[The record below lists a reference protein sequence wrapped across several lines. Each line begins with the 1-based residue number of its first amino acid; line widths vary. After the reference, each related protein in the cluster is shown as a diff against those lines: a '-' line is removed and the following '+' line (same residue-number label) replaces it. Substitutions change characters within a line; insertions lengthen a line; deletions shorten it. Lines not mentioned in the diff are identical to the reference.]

1 MPRCEFILEKL
12 KSQEPTEVREA
23 CFLAGEENCTEAIPI
38 LVSLLRNSNIG
49 IQEAAELSLRKLGGE
64 ITIQA
69 LIPLLWEDDVSVRNV
84 AVDILRDIG
93 EQGVDILLDLLYEE
107 DSDVRIFALDILGNI
122 KSIMVI
128 KPLCD
133 ILLSDPDPNVRSQAA
148 ISLGKLGYMEAVSC
162 LEEALEDE
170 EWVRF
175 AAIEALKRIGSE
187 ASAETLINYLGK
199 GSDLIDAAIIDALAE
214 MGKIRLVPSLLNKLD
229 TDNIPLRNK
238 IIQAL
243 VTLLGS
249 RTLELLTEEQ
259 RNKFEGYLIE
269 ALADESRDVQVA
281 ALKGLGCIKNER
293 TARAIL
299 DFAAPLD
306 EEKDEDLLE
315 QIKDILKE
323 FGVTNALLKDVQAE
337 DEKRSLFAI
346 RLLCEMEQ
354 PEARKVLMDIFWEKD
369 RDIQREISRAL
380 CDRGGEEVKDFFLD
394 VLKKHKDGKVIKN
407 ALKFLGEKVQME
419 DSAPELLKFLEHPYD
434 DVKEVAL
441 NACIALGSEYIK
453 EKFVEMASSENPLH
467 RLMAIYALGR
477 LGEERFLPYI
487 QRALEDEEADIRKV
501 AVESYTLCCGEEDKI
516 IENIVPRLQDIS
528 REVRVSAL
536 DALYQLKNKD
546 KVVSYVVGKLEDDD
560 DWVKMRAIEILGE
573 IKHGFDISV
582 LEPILKG
589 NNNLL
594 KIKAIETLDKIESP
608 EATRLLIDFLREEK
622 NPEVQVLVEKI
633 LTKKT

>member
-1 MPRCEFILEKL
+1 MPRCDFILEKL
-12 KSQEPTEVREA
+12 QSKDPIEVREA
-23 CFLAGEENCTEAIPI
+23 CFMAGEEDCREAIPP
-38 LVSLLRNSNIG
+38 LVGLLKSNNVG

-64 ITIQA
+64 ETIQA
-69 LIPLLWEDDVSVRNV
+69 LVPLLWEEDVSIRNV

-107 DSDVRIFALDILGNI
+107 EPDIRIFAVDILGYI
-122 KSIMVI
+122 KSIMVV

-133 ILLSDPDPNVRSQAA
+133 ILVSDPDPNVRSQAA
-148 ISLGKLGYMEAVSC
+148 ISLGKVGYMEAVPC
-162 LEEALEDE
+162 LEKALEDE

-175 AAIEALKRIGSE
+175 AAIEALKRIGSD
-187 ASAETLINYLGK
+187 ASAEILINYLGK

-249 RTLELLTEEQ
+249 RTLEVLNEKQ
-259 RNKFEGYLIE
+259 RNKFEEYLIE
-269 ALADESRDVQVA
+269 ALSDEDREVQIA
-281 ALKGLGCIKNER
+281 ALRGLSCIKTER
-293 TARAIL
+293 VAEAIL
-299 DFAAPLD
+299 NFAATLD

-315 QIKDILKE
+315 EIKAILKE
-323 FGVTNALLKDVQAE
+323 FGVTKALLKNLRDN
-337 DEKRSLFAI
+337 DEKRYLFAI
-346 RLLCEMEQ
+346 RLLCEMDQ
-354 PEARKVLMDIFWEKD
+354 KEARDVLMDIFWEKD

-380 CDRGGEEVKDFFLD
+380 CEKGEEDVKDFFLE
-394 VLKKHKDGKVIKN
+394 VLRKHKDGKVIKN
-407 ALKFLGEKVQME
+407 ALKFLGEKIKLE
-419 DSAPELLKFLEHPYD
+419 ESAPELLKFLEHPYD

-441 NACIALGSEYIK
+441 NACISLGSEYIK
-453 EKFVEMASSENPLH
+453 NRFVEMASSKEPLQ

-487 QRALEDEEADIRKV
+487 QQALEDEEEEIRKV
-501 AVESYTLCCGEEDKI
+501 AVESYLLCCRDEDEVIK
-516 IENIVPRLQDIS
+516 NIVPRLQDIS
-528 REVRVSAL
+528 KEVRVSAL
-536 DALYQLKNKD
+536 DALYQLENKD
-546 KVVSYVVGKLEDDD
+546 KVVSFVVGKLEDDD

-573 IKHGFDISV
+573 IKEGFDISV

-608 EATRLLIDFLREEK
+608 EATRLLIEFLKEEQ
-622 NPEVQVLVEKI
+622 NPEVQALVEKI
-633 LTKKT
+633 LTKKY